1 VITPTTVTL
10 KVLQKGG
17 AEVLKAYQQK
27 RAEEAR
33 ETLRTALSKGKHWA
47 ITEDQAAAALF
58 AYMRAAEEG
67 AARVNLEMIAE
78 AFANSAQEPSFAP
91 DEFRHRVRMLASLSR
106 EEVNIIAQLIKATRL
121 VQGTEYNFVWIRI
134 KENLDS
140 ALVGPGKY
148 FKHEDDIVQYLGM
161 LQRTGL
167 VIAKSAYGG
176 LAFYPTKLLLTIERL
191 VDFEK
196 ARVAA
201 EHN

>member
-91 DEFRHRVRMLASLSR
+91 DEFLAPSP
-106 EEVNIIAQLIKATRL
+106 NA
-121 VQGTEYNFVWIRI
+121 G
-134 KENLDS
+134 
-140 ALVGPGKY
+140 
-148 FKHEDDIVQYLGM
+148 
-161 LQRTGL
+161 
-167 VIAKSAYGG
+167 
-176 LAFYPTKLLLTIERL
+176 
-191 VDFEK
+191 
-196 ARVAA
+196 
-201 EHN
+201 